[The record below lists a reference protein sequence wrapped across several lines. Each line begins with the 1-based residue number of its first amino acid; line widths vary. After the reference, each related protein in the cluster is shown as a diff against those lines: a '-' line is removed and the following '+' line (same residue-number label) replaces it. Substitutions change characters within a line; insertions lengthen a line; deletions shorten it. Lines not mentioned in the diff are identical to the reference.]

1 MDQIYIGVDVAKS
14 WLDIH
19 HPTKGARRI
28 ENSPGDVQS
37 FARAAARE
45 GAWVIFEASGGYDRV
60 LRDGLEA
67 ARTSFS
73 RVNPRQ
79 ARDFARAMGVIGKTD
94 RVDARM
100 LAIFGQ
106 RLQPPQTPPISP
118 TRQVLLAQVT
128 RRRQLVEMR
137 KQEITRLQQTTDR
150 DSRSD
155 IKSLILLLERRIEK
169 VETRIAEIIRSS
181 PELAETDRRLQSV
194 PGCWHDRR
202 CHHHGRAAGN
212 RHNRSPE
219 NCGSRRPCAI
229 AQDSGQRNGRRVI
242 GGGRATVRT
251 VLYLAALHASRHST
265 MFKAFRQKLQASGK
279 PVKAA
284 LTATARK
291 LLCVLNSMVA
301 DGTYFQE
308 VQPT

>member
-1 MDQIYIGVDVAKS
+1 MDQIYIGVDVAKA
-14 WLDIH
+14 WLDIY
-19 HPTKGARRI
+19 HPARGAKRI
-28 ENSPGDVQS
+28 ENTTAGVRS

-45 GAWVIFEASGGYDRV
+45 GVWVIFEASGGYDRV

-67 ARTSFS
+67 AQASFS

-94 RVDARM
+94 RLDARM
-100 LAIFGQ
+100 LAPFGQ
-106 RLQPPQTPPISP
+106 RLQPPQTPPGSP
-118 TRQVLLAQVT
+118 TRQVLLAQIT

-137 KQEITRLQQTTDR
+137 KQEVTRRQQTTDC

-181 PELAETDRRLQSV
+181 PELAETDHRLQSV
-194 PGCWHDRR
+194 PGVGTIVAATLMAELPEIGTTDRR
-202 CHHHGRAAGN
+202 KIAALAGLA
-212 RHNRSPE
+212 P
-219 NCGSRRPCAI
+219 I
-229 AQDSGQRNGRRVI
+229 ARDSGQRNERRVI

-251 VLYLAALHASRHST
+251 ALYLAALHASRHSA
-265 MFKAFRQKLQASGK
+265 MFRAFRQKLQEAGK

-291 LLCVLNSMVA
+291 LRSVLNSVVA
-301 DGTYFQE
+301 DGTCFRE

>member
-1 MDQIYIGVDVAKS
+1 MDQVYIGVDVAKA

-19 HPTKGARRI
+19 YPSRGDQRI
-28 ENSPGDVQS
+28 ENTPTQIRR

-45 GAWVIFEASGGYDRV
+45 GVWVIFEASGGYDRA

-67 ARTSFS
+67 CQASFS

-106 RLQPPQTPPISP
+106 KLQPTQTPAISA
-118 TRQVLLAQVT
+118 TRQALLAQIT

-137 KQEITRLQQTTDR
+137 KQEATRLQQTTDR
-150 DSRSD
+150 DARSD
-155 IKSLILLLERRIEK
+155 MKGLIVVLERRIEK
-169 VETRIAEIIRSS
+169 IEARIAETIRNS
-181 PELAETDRRLQSV
+181 PEMAETDRMLQSV
-194 PGCWHDRR
+194 PGVGMIVSATLMAELPEIGTTDRR
-202 CHHHGRAAGN
+202 KIAALAGLA
-212 RHNRSPE
+212 P
-219 NCGSRRPCAI
+219 I
-229 AQDSGQRNGRRVI
+229 ARDSGQRQGKRVI
-242 GGGRATVRT
+242 GGGRPTVRT
-251 VLYLAALHASRHST
+251 VLYLAALHASRHSET
-265 MFKAFRQKLQASGK
+265 FKAFRRKLQDSGK

-291 LLCVLNSMVA
+291 LLCVLNSMVS
-301 DGTYFQE
+301 DGAYFRE
-308 VQPT
+308 TEPA

>member
-1 MDQIYIGVDVAKS
+1 MDQIYIGVDVAKA
-14 WLDIH
+14 WLDIY
-19 HPTKGARRI
+19 HPAHGARRI
-28 ENSPGDVQS
+28 ENTPAGIRS
-37 FARAAARE
+37 FASAVARE
-45 GAWVIFEASGGYDRV
+45 GAWVIFEASGGYDRA

-67 ARTSFS
+67 GKSSFS

-100 LAIFGQ
+100 LATFGQ
-106 RLQPPQTPPISP
+106 KLQPAQTPPISA
-118 TRQVLLAQVT
+118 TRQVLLAQII

-137 KQEITRLQQTTDR
+137 KQEATRLQQTTDS

-155 IKSLILLLERRIEK
+155 MKSLILVLERRIAK
-169 VETRIAEIIRSS
+169 VEARIAEIIQSS
-181 PELAETDRRLQSV
+181 PEIAETDRMLQSV
-194 PGCWHDRR
+194 PGVGMIVSATLMAELPEIGTTDRR
-202 CHHHGRAAGN
+202 KIAALAGLA
-212 RHNRSPE
+212 P
-219 NCGSRRPCAI
+219 I
-229 AQDSGQRNGRRVI
+229 ARDSGQRQGKRVI

-265 MFKAFRQKLQASGK
+265 TFKAFRRKLQDAGK

-291 LLCVLNSMVA
+291 LLSVLNSMVA
-301 DGTYFQE
+301 DGAYFRE
-308 VQPT
+308 ILAT